1 MSLVLLPAGGVSV
14 PNATAYVV
22 SIGDVKADWSR
33 AEIAF
38 DVPKTP
44 HPIVIYGMK
53 QLNLPDLEY
62 NSIHDC
68 SSLTVD
74 LKTGDVLKHHVRKGA
89 LVSLRFIDKVQLHCS
104 SFSSPSGAKR

>member
-1 MSLVLLPAGGVSV
+1 MSLVFVPAGRVSV

-38 DVPKTP
+38 DVPKTD

-53 QLNLPDLEY
+53 GLRLPDLEH
-62 NSIHDC
+62 NSLSEC
-68 SSLTVD
+68 PSLTVR
-74 LKTGDVLKHHVRKGA
+74 LMAGDALANIVRKGA
-89 LVSLRFIDKVQLHCS
+89 KSLFL
-104 SFSSPSGAKR
+104 